1 MPKQE
6 KMIPGGLEKEGGMQ
20 NKVVRDVV
28 EESQPNSRTFRLNTG
43 EGTVTDLLRR
53 QFSYLSSQNDS
64 ENKKIC

>member
-28 EESQPNSRTFRLNTG
+28 EESQPNSRTFWLNPR
-43 EGTVTDLLRR
+43 EGPVADLLRR
-53 QFSYLSSQNDS
+53 QFSYLSSRNDS
-64 ENKKIC
+64 ENKKIG